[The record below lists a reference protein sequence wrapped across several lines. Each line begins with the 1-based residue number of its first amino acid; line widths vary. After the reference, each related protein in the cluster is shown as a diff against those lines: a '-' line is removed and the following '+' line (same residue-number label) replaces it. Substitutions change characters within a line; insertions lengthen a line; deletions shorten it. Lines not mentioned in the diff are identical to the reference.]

1 MEQIITMLW
10 GLITFSKSLFN
21 EKLHRDGN
29 VSRNSGKNKL
39 DIWLCLSTRLL
50 YTDSLQPDE
59 FDAMYSVGR
68 QSKRSWK
75 INVFLGTKQSQ

>member
-39 DIWLCLSTRLL
+39 DIMLCLSKRLL

-59 FDAMYSVGR
+59 FDAMYSV
-68 QSKRSWK
+68 
-75 INVFLGTKQSQ
+75 